1 MQAPS
6 DNVVIYG
13 HHMNDGSM
21 FAHLEKFKSKD
32 FWEEHKIITFNTL
45 TEKNEY
51 EILAVFKTVVYT
63 DSPDSFKYYHFTNA
77 DTPEEFT
84 AFVDQCKELSLYDTR
99 VSAEYGDKL
108 TADVGDSITLD
119 ALLNRD
125 DVAVTYQ
132 WQRKQNFAVD
142 TALAL
147 YNYEEDEPTWYDFVW
162 EDSTEAKTLADS
174 PDFVW
179 QGCEMY
185 YAIVDAL
192 DDIGADSSDV
202 QVAWHTPNFVLDG
215 YTITAANTKD
225 GTVEVYA
232 SNGESTYTAH
242 LNDDGKWEF
251 SDESTEK
258 IPEIVEVDWSE
269 YFNGLNGT
277 AVIYDASNK
286 KYTIYN
292 RDLAITRSSPCSTF
306 KIISSLI
313 ALENGIIETE
323 NSTKTWSGEI
333 FWNEDWN
340 KDIDFQEAFRTSC
353 VWYFRQVID
362 DIGEDLMQK
371 ELDKLQYG
379 NCDISDWEG
388 RLNTNNSNRALT
400 GFWIESS
407 LMISPKEQVEVMEHI
422 FGKESNYSEETQNTL
437 KQVMLLS
444 EVDST
449 DISIYGKTGMGKVDG
464 IVVDAWFTG
473 VAESKTGDV
482 YFCVRLGRTDG
493 MNVSSTLAKE
503 IAIDL
508 VQITLQ

>member
-1 MQAPS
+1 MVENQKE
-6 DNVVIYG
+6 NQETLENGV
-13 HHMNDGSM
+13 NRTSM
-21 FAHLEKFKSKD
+21 EKS
-32 FWEEHKIITFNTL
+32 
-45 TEKNEY
+45 
-51 EILAVFKTVVYT
+51 
-63 DSPDSFKYYHFTNA
+63 
-77 DTPEEFT
+77 
-84 AFVDQCKELSLYDTR
+84 
-99 VSAEYGDKL
+99 
-108 TADVGDSITLD
+108 
-119 ALLNRD
+119 
-125 DVAVTYQ
+125 
-132 WQRKQNFAVD
+132 
-142 TALAL
+142 
-147 YNYEEDEPTWYDFVW
+147 
-162 EDSTEAKTLADS
+162 
-174 PDFVW
+174 
-179 QGCEMY
+179 M
-185 YAIVDAL
+185 
-192 DDIGADSSDV
+192 
-202 QVAWHTPNFVLDG
+202 
-215 YTITAANTKD
+215 
-225 GTVEVYA
+225 
-232 SNGESTYTAH
+232 
-242 LNDDGKWEF
+242 EF

-371 ELDKLQYG
+371 ELDKLPYG